1 MSPVRAFVGL
11 ALIVFWIWALV
22 DAIKV
27 KDDWLFRVG
36 NKVIWVVVIALT
48 GAIGGFIYLLVGR
61 PRPAALP

>member
-1 MSPVRAFVGL
+1 MP
-11 ALIVFWIWALV
+11 
-22 DAIKV
+22 KV

-48 GAIGGFIYLLVGR
+48 GAIAGFIYLLVGR